1 MPWLLAF
8 EAAARHRSFGS
19 AAAALGTSQP
29 AISQRIAHLE
39 ASLGVPLFKR
49 LPRGVQLTPDGAVFL
64 AGLNEGL
71 GLVEAALVEI
81 GQHRADG
88 HLTVATDFGFA
99 AFWLVPRLP
108 SLRCAAPELDVRVV
122 TSQTEVDITREPIDV
137 AIVFGS
143 GQWRACVAEPI
154 VPEAVLPVCAP
165 GLLDSHATPKVP
177 RDLQALPL
185 LHLESGETN
194 QWLDW
199 SGWFQALGV
208 GAAPSDH
215 RVTINNYSL
224 VIQAALAGQGV
235 ALGWRPL
242 VDDLLD
248 RGQLVPALD
257 RTVVTDKGYYL
268 VHRRAGSGAKVVK
281 LFRRWLQSELASCH
295 GPLEGEHRTVGPG
308 VR

>member
-8 EAAARHRSFGS
+8 DAAARHKSFGS
-19 AAAALGTSQP
+19 AAIALGTSQP
-29 AISQRIAHLE
+29 AISQRIANLE
-39 ASLGVPLFKR
+39 ATLGVKLFKR
-49 LPRGVQLTPDGAVFL
+49 MPRGVQLTPEGAVLL
-64 AGLNEGL
+64 ARLNEGL
-71 GLVEAALVEI
+71 GLLESAILEMR
-81 GQHRADG
+81 QHRSDG

-108 SLRCAAPELDVRVV
+108 SLRRAAPELDVRVV

-143 GQWRACVAEPI
+143 GQWPGCVAEPI
-154 VPEAVLPVCAP
+154 VPEAVIPVCAP
-165 GLLDSHATPKVP
+165 GLLDSRPAPTTP

-185 LHLESGETN
+185 LHLEAVEDT

-199 SGWFQALGV
+199 SGWFQAVGV
-208 GAAPSDH
+208 AFAASEH

-248 RGQLVPALD
+248 KGQLVPALD
-257 RTVVTDKGYYL
+257 RTVVTDRGYYF
-268 VHRRAGSGAKVVK
+268 VHRRAAASSKVVT
-281 LFRRWLQSELASCH
+281 LFRSWLQGELQ
-295 GPLEGEHRTVGPG
+295 G
-308 VR
+308 